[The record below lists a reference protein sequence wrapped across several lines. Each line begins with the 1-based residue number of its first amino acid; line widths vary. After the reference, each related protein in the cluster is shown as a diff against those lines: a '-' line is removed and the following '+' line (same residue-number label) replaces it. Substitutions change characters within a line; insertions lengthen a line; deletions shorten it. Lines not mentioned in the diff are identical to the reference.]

1 MQEKRKGCEAQP
13 PKSIDRRYL
22 NPTAVTERKASG
34 ARPHTA
40 LTSKTYRYDNIST
53 RDLLFRLQI
62 CALLFQQH

>member
-1 MQEKRKGCEAQP
+1 MEDKEGRCP
-13 PKSIDRRYL
+13 SNSTP
-22 NPTAVTERKASG
+22 AVTDRKASG